1 MVGNNIGGDQVDWFV
16 TGFYAARIGE
26 AIYGF
31 SDQDEDD
38 SGGTITIMARSQIGD
53 LADMLK
59 TFPQMSY
66 NEYMYERSI
75 AQLQFMATDT
85 THTKYLSDKDKKIIE
100 NYNTRL
106 KDQQTLEA
114 FFDGFKKREKL
125 ENNE

>member
-1 MVGNNIGGDQVDWFV
+1 
-16 TGFYAARIGE
+16 
-26 AIYGF
+26 
-31 SDQDEDD
+31 
-38 SGGTITIMARSQIGD
+38 
-53 LADMLK
+53 MLK
-59 TFPQMSY
+59 AFPQMSY

-75 AQLQFMATDT
+75 AQLQFMATDS

-114 FFDGFKKREKL
+114 FFDGFKKRKKL